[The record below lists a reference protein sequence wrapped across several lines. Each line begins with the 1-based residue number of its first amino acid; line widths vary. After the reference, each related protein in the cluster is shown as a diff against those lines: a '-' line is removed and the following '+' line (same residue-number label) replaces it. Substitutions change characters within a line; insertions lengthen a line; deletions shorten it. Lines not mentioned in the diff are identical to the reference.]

1 MRSIIRVG
9 ASREIDL
16 PDGGRF
22 GATCDINFAADDRRL
37 ETDPAGFL
45 ESVKNACVVCRQAVE
60 EELARQPPSSPGDD
74 AGNSAAGQAA
84 PSRLPPA
91 TAEAMP
97 AGPTAAATARAAAEA
112 LRPDGSTGGGV
123 RRIPSL
129 RHGVSRGGSEGTA
142 FCAS

>member
-84 PSRLPPA
+84 PQPPA
-91 TAEAMP
+91 
-97 AGPTAAATARAAAEA
+97 AGHSGSNAGGADGCGDGKGCSGTVAT
-112 LRPDGSTGGGV
+112 
-123 RRIPSL
+123 
-129 RHGVSRGGSEGTA
+129 
-142 FCAS
+142 